1 MEMRVSL
8 PRPTG
13 FYGQVAAMNLLE
25 EYLRELYE
33 IRASG
38 SAVKETSYYPALSN
52 LLNGIGKNLKPR
64 VRCIINLKNRGAG
77 IPDGGLFS
85 ADQIQRRSAEEIPQG
100 TIPSRGVIEVKGT
113 AEDAWVV
120 AQGEQVTRYWGKYR
134 QVLVTNYRDFVLIG
148 QDVEGKPVKLET
160 YRLAPSESQF
170 WKAASLSKNS
180 AERLSESFHEFL
192 KRVLLNTAML
202 ATPEEV
208 AWFLASYARE
218 AKFRVEEGRLPALAT
233 IRVAL
238 EEALGMKF
246 DAPRGEHFFRS
257 TLVQTLFYGMF
268 SAWVLWGKSHP
279 PTDKKARFDWR
290 LADYYLSVPIIRKL
304 FREVADPGQLEHL
317 NLPEVLDWACS
328 VLNRVDR
335 ASFFASFD
343 EGAAVQYFYEPFLES
358 FDPEL
363 RKELGVWYTPREV
376 VQYMVERVDRV
387 LREELGRPTGLADP
401 NVYVLDPCCGT
412 GAFLVEVLNRIA
424 KTLSEAAGDAL
435 TGTDLK
441 KAATERVFG
450 FELLPAP
457 FVVSHLQIGLMLQH
471 HGAPLSEKKKERVG
485 VYLTNALTGWEPP
498 KQPKKLPFVELE
510 EERDAADRVKRETPI
525 LVILGNPPYNG
536 FAGIAH
542 VEEERDLSLAYKTT
556 KKAPAPQGQGLNE
569 LYVRFYRMAERRI
582 VEKTGQGIVCFISNY
597 SWLDGLSY
605 TGMRERYMEAFDRI
619 WIDCLNGDKYKTG
632 KLTPQGLSDPSVFST
647 EFNREGIQVGTAVA
661 LMVRRAQANGT
672 DAVRFRHLWGKT
684 KRTDLLVSAEN
695 DGISLYDEIHPSID
709 LGLPF
714 CEMTVGT
721 SYLEWPLLTDLLPVS
736 FPGVQSKRDEVVV
749 DIDREALS
757 ERMRA
762 YFDSAVSDS
771 EMARL
776 CPKALESTQQ
786 FNASA
791 IRAALIKRGLK
802 HEYFVRYCYRPFDFR
817 WIYWE
822 QEYGL
827 LGRRS
832 PDYFANVHAG
842 TPYIEARQKQ
852 PMAAF
857 DRGYVTSIVADNLGN
872 GFSNFFPLLLHKA
885 GDLLGDAQSH
895 PNVSAK
901 AAEFL
906 ASVGASHEMPFFH
919 VIAVL
924 HSPAY
929 RSENQGALRQDWPRI
944 PLPSD
949 VQSLKCSAKLGREVA
964 TLLDIDCKVH
974 GISEAPIRSQLHCIA
989 VIERNGKGEV
999 NPDDGDLELTA
1010 GWGHA
1015 GKEGATMPGKGKVIE
1030 RPYTLQ
1036 EAKAL
1041 GESATILG
1049 ERTMDVYLN
1058 ERVCWRNIPVNL
1070 WNHTIS
1076 GYAVIKKWLS
1086 YREKELLGRSLNVD
1100 EARYV
1105 TEVARRL
1112 AALMLM
1118 GPQLDDSYRII
1129 VKRARKW

>member
-1 MEMRVSL
+1 
-8 PRPTG
+8 
-13 FYGQVAAMNLLE
+13 MNLLE
-25 EYLRELYE
+25 EYLREMHD

-52 LLNGIGKNLKPR
+52 LLNGIGKGLKPR
-64 VRCIINLKNRGAG
+64 VRCVINLKNRGAG

-85 ADQIQRRSAEEIPQG
+85 ADQIQRRAAEEIPQG

-113 AEDAWVV
+113 GEDAWVV

-148 QDVEGKPVKLET
+148 QDAEGKPVKLET
-160 YRLAPSESQF
+160 YRLAPSEVQF
-170 WKAASLSKNS
+170 WKNANLAKES

-218 AKFRVEEGRLPALAT
+218 AKFRVEEGHLPALAI
-233 IRVAL
+233 IRTAL

-246 DAPRGEHFFRS
+246 DTRRGEHFFRS

-268 SAWVLWGKSHP
+268 SAWVLWSKSHP
-279 PTDKKARFDWR
+279 PTDKKSRFDWR
-290 LADYYLSVPIIRKL
+290 LADYYLRVPIIRKL
-304 FREVADPGQLEHL
+304 FREVADPGQLEPL

-343 EGAAVQYFYEPFLES
+343 EGAAVQYFYEPFLEA

-387 LREELGRPTGLADP
+387 LREELARPSGLADP

-412 GAFLVEVLNRIA
+412 GAFLVEALNRIA
-424 KTLSEAAGDAL
+424 KTLSETSGDAL
-435 TGTDLK
+435 MGTDLK

-457 FVVSHLQIGLMLQH
+457 FVVAHLQIGLMLQH

-510 EERDAADRVKRETPI
+510 EERDAADHVKRETPI

-536 FAGIAH
+536 FAGIAR

-582 VEKTGQGIVCFISNY
+582 VEKTGQGVVCFISNY

-605 TGMRERYMEAFDRI
+605 TGMRERYLEAFDRI

-632 KLTPQGLSDPSVFST
+632 KVTPDGQPDPSVFST

-661 LMVRRAQANGT
+661 LMVRGSQPTGT
-672 DAVRFRHLWGKT
+672 ESVRFRHLWGKT
-684 KRTDLLVSAEN
+684 KRADLLASADN
-695 DGISLYDEIHPSID
+695 DGVALYDEIHPSLD

-714 CEMTVGT
+714 FEITVGS
-721 SYLEWPLLTDLLPVS
+721 SYLAWPTLEELFPSS
-736 FPGVQSKRDEVVV
+736 FPGVKTSRDDLVT
-749 DIDREALS
+749 DIDRERLK
-757 ERMRA
+757 ERMELYLDGSVSNDEMRHRLPA
-762 YFDSAVSDS
+762 AMDTAGGFDAAKTRRTLV
-771 EMARL
+771 
-776 CPKALESTQQ
+776 KKGFIESQILR
-786 FNASA
+786 F
-791 IRAALIKRGLK
+791 
-802 HEYFVRYCYRPFDFR
+802 CYRPFDYR
-817 WIYWE
+817 WIYAE
-822 QEYGL
+822 PDTKLLDRGRPEYVPHVFPENL
-827 LGRRS
+827 W
-832 PDYFANVHAG
+832 
-842 TPYIEARQKQ
+842 IEARQKQ
-852 PMAAF
+852 PMDAF
-857 DRGYVTSIVADNLGN
+857 DRGYLTRSLADNFGN
-872 GFSNFFPLLLHKA
+872 GLSNFFPLRLHQP
-885 GDLLGDAQSH
+885 GDLLNDAQAH
-895 PNVSAK
+895 PNVSTK
-901 AAEFL
+901 AEEYL
-906 ASVGASHEMPFFH
+906 ASIGESHETLFFH
-919 VIAVL
+919 AIAIL

-929 RSENQGALRQDWPRI
+929 RTENQGALRQDWPRI
-944 PLPSD
+944 PLPAD
-949 VQSLKCSAKLGREVA
+949 AQFLKASAKLGRQIVS
-964 TLLDIDCKVH
+964 LLDIDCKVK
-974 GISEAPIRSQLHCIA
+974 GVNDAPLRSELQSIA
-989 VIERNGKGEV
+989 VIQREGKGPV
-999 NPDDGDLELTA
+999 NPDEGDLELTA

-1015 GKEGATMPGKGKVIE
+1015 GKGGVTMPGKGKSIE
-1030 RPYTLQ
+1030 RPYTPQ

-1041 GESATILG
+1041 GESAAVLG
-1049 ERTMDVYLN
+1049 EKTVDVYLN
-1058 ERVCWRNIPVNL
+1058 DRVCWRNIPVGL
-1070 WNHTIS
+1070 WDYTIS

-1086 YREKELLGRSLNVD
+1086 YREKELLGRSLSVD

-1105 TEVARRL
+1105 TETARRL
-1112 AALMLM
+1112 AALMLL
-1118 GPQLDDSYRII
+1118 GSQLDENYHT
-1129 VKRARKW
+1129 VAKGAHKW

>member
-1 MEMRVSL
+1 
-8 PRPTG
+8 
-13 FYGQVAAMNLLE
+13 MNLLE
-25 EYLRELYE
+25 EYLRELHD

-52 LLNGIGKNLKPR
+52 LFNGIGKGLKPR
-64 VRCIINLKNRGAG
+64 VRCVINLKNRGAG

-85 ADQIQRRSAEEIPQG
+85 ADQIQRRASGEIPQG

-113 AEDAWVV
+113 SEDAWVV

-148 QDVEGKPVKLET
+148 QDAEGKPVKLET

-170 WKAASLSKNS
+170 WKAANLAKES

-218 AKFRVEEGRLPALAT
+218 AKFRVEEGHLPALAT
-233 IRVAL
+233 IRTAL

-246 DAPRGEHFFRS
+246 DTQRGEHFFRS

-268 SAWVLWGKSHP
+268 SAWVLWSKSHP
-279 PTDKKARFDWR
+279 PTDKKSRFDWR
-290 LADYYLSVPIIRKL
+290 LADYYLRVPIIRKL
-304 FREVADPGQLEHL
+304 FREVADPGQLEPL

-343 EGAAVQYFYEPFLES
+343 EGAAVQYFYEPFLEA

-387 LREELGRPTGLADP
+387 LREELGRAAGLADP

-412 GAFLVEVLNRIA
+412 GAFLVEALNRIA
-424 KTLSEAAGDAL
+424 KTLSETSGDAL
-435 TGTDLK
+435 MGTDLK
-441 KAATERVFG
+441 KAATERVYG

-510 EERDAADRVKRETPI
+510 EERDAADHVKRETPI

-536 FAGIAH
+536 FAGIAR

-582 VEKTGQGIVCFISNY
+582 VEKTGQGVVCFISNY

-605 TGMRERYMEAFDRI
+605 TGMRERYLEAFDRI

-632 KLTPQGLSDPSVFST
+632 KVTPDGQPDPSVFST

-661 LMVRRAQANGT
+661 LMVRGSQPKGT
-672 DAVRFRHLWGKT
+672 ESVRFRHLWGKT
-684 KRTDLLVSAEN
+684 KRADLLASADN
-695 DGISLYDEIHPSID
+695 DGVALYDEIHPSLD

-714 CEMTVGT
+714 FEITVGI
-721 SYLEWPLLTDLLPVS
+721 SYLAWPTLEELFPSS
-736 FPGVQSKRDEVVV
+736 FPGVKSSRDDLVT
-749 DIDREALS
+749 DIDRERLK
-757 ERMRA
+757 ERIELYLDASVTNDEIRHRLPAAMDTA
-762 YFDSAVSDS
+762 GGFDAAKTRRTLV
-771 EMARL
+771 
-776 CPKALESTQQ
+776 KKGYIESQILR
-786 FNASA
+786 F
-791 IRAALIKRGLK
+791 
-802 HEYFVRYCYRPFDFR
+802 CYRPFDYR
-817 WIYWE
+817 WIYAE
-822 QEYGL
+822 PDTKLLDRGRPEYVPHVFPENL
-827 LGRRS
+827 W
-832 PDYFANVHAG
+832 
-842 TPYIEARQKQ
+842 IEARQKQ
-852 PMAAF
+852 PMDAF
-857 DRGYVTSIVADNLGN
+857 DRGYVTRSLADNFGN
-872 GFSNFFPLLLHKA
+872 GLSNFFPLLLHQP
-885 GDLLGDAQSH
+885 GDLLNDAQAH
-895 PNVSAK
+895 PNVSTK
-901 AAEFL
+901 AEEYI
-906 ASVGASHEMPFFH
+906 ASIGESHETLFFH
-919 VIAVL
+919 AIAIL

-929 RSENQGALRQDWPRI
+929 RAENQGALRQDWPRI
-944 PLPSD
+944 PLPAD
-949 VQSLKCSAKLGREVA
+949 PQFLKASAKLGRQIVS
-964 TLLDIDCKVH
+964 LLDIDCKVK
-974 GISEAPIRSQLHCIA
+974 GVNDAPIRSELQSIA
-989 VIERNGKGEV
+989 VIQREGKGPV
-999 NPDDGDLELTA
+999 NPDEGDLELTA

-1015 GKEGATMPGKGKVIE
+1015 GKGGVTMPGKGKSIE
-1030 RPYTLQ
+1030 RPYTPQ

-1041 GESATILG
+1041 GESAAVLG
-1049 ERTMDVYLN
+1049 EKTVDVYLN
-1058 ERVCWRNIPVNL
+1058 DRVCWRNIPVGL
-1070 WNHTIS
+1070 WDYTIS
-1076 GYAVIKKWLS
+1076 GYAVVKKWLS
-1086 YREKELLGRSLNVD
+1086 YREKELLGRSLSVD

-1105 TEVARRL
+1105 TETARRL
-1112 AALMLM
+1112 AALMLL
-1118 GPQLDDSYRII
+1118 GSQLDENYHS
-1129 VKRARKW
+1129 VANGAHKW

>member
-1 MEMRVSL
+1 
-8 PRPTG
+8 
-13 FYGQVAAMNLLE
+13 MNLLE
-25 EYLRELYE
+25 EYLREMHD

-52 LLNGIGKNLKPR
+52 LFNGIGKGLKPR
-64 VRCIINLKNRGAG
+64 VRCVINLKNRGAG

-85 ADQIQRRSAEEIPQG
+85 ADQIQRRASGEIPQG

-148 QDVEGKPVKLET
+148 QDAEGKPVKLET
-160 YRLAPSESQF
+160 YRLAPSENQF
-170 WKAASLSKNS
+170 WKNANLAKES

-218 AKFRVEEGRLPALAT
+218 AKFRVEEGHMPALTT
-233 IRVAL
+233 IRTAL

-246 DAPRGEHFFRS
+246 DTQRGEHFFRS

-268 SAWVLWGKSHP
+268 SAWVLWSKSHP
-279 PTDKKARFDWR
+279 PTDKKSRFDWR
-290 LADYYLSVPIIRKL
+290 LADYYLRVPIIRKL
-304 FREVADPGQLEHL
+304 FREVADPGQLEPL

-343 EGAAVQYFYEPFLES
+343 EGAAVQYFYEPFLEA

-387 LREELGRPTGLADP
+387 LREELGRAAGLADP

-412 GAFLVEVLNRIA
+412 GAFLVEALSRIA
-424 KTLSEAAGDAL
+424 KTLSETSGDAL
-435 TGTDLK
+435 MGTDLK

-510 EERDAADRVKRETPI
+510 EERDAADHVKRETPI

-536 FAGIAH
+536 FAGIAR

-582 VEKTGQGIVCFISNY
+582 VEKTGQGVVCFISNY

-605 TGMRERYMEAFDRI
+605 TGMRERYLEAFDRI

-632 KLTPQGLSDPSVFST
+632 KVTPDGQPDPSVFST

-661 LMVRRAQANGT
+661 LMVRGGQPKGT
-672 DAVRFRHLWGKT
+672 ESVRFRHLWGKT
-684 KRTDLLVSAEN
+684 KRADLLGSADN
-695 DGISLYDEIHPSID
+695 DGVALYDEIHPSLE

-714 CEMTVGT
+714 FEITVGS
-721 SYLEWPLLTDLLPVS
+721 SYLAWPTLEELFPAS
-736 FPGVQSKRDEVVV
+736 FPGVKSSRDDLVT
-749 DIDREALS
+749 DIDRECLK
-757 ERMRA
+757 ERIELYLDASISNDEIRHRLPASMDTA
-762 YFDSAVSDS
+762 GGFDAAKTRRTLV
-771 EMARL
+771 
-776 CPKALESTQQ
+776 KKGFKESQILR
-786 FNASA
+786 F
-791 IRAALIKRGLK
+791 
-802 HEYFVRYCYRPFDFR
+802 CYRPFDYR
-817 WIYWE
+817 WIYAE
-822 QEYGL
+822 PDTKLLDRGRPEYVPHVFPENL
-827 LGRRS
+827 W
-832 PDYFANVHAG
+832 
-842 TPYIEARQKQ
+842 IEARQKQ
-852 PMAAF
+852 PMDAF
-857 DRGYVTSIVADNLGN
+857 DRGYVTRSLADNFGN
-872 GFSNFFPLLLHKA
+872 GLSNFFPLLLHQP
-885 GDLLGDAQSH
+885 GDLLNDAQAH
-895 PNVSAK
+895 PNVSTK
-901 AAEFL
+901 AEEYL
-906 ASVGASHEMPFFH
+906 ASIGESHETLFFH
-919 VIAVL
+919 AIAIL

-929 RSENQGALRQDWPRI
+929 RTENQGALRQDWPRI
-944 PLPSD
+944 PLPAD
-949 VQSLKCSAKLGREVA
+949 AQVLKASAKLGKQIVS
-964 TLLDIDCKVH
+964 LLDIDCKVK
-974 GISEAPIRSQLHCIA
+974 GVNDAPLRGELQSIA
-989 VIERNGKGEV
+989 VIQREGKGPV
-999 NPDDGDLELTA
+999 NPDEGDLELTA

-1015 GKEGATMPGKGKVIE
+1015 GKGGVTMPGKGKSIE
-1030 RPYTLQ
+1030 RPYTPQ

-1041 GESATILG
+1041 GESAAVLG
-1049 ERTMDVYLN
+1049 EKTVDVYLN
-1058 ERVCWRNIPVNL
+1058 DRVCWRNIPVRL
-1070 WNHTIS
+1070 WDYTIS
-1076 GYAVIKKWLS
+1076 GYAVVKKWLS
-1086 YREKELLGRSLNVD
+1086 YREKELLGRSLSVD
-1100 EARYV
+1100 DARYV
-1105 TEVARRL
+1105 TETARRL
-1112 AALMLM
+1112 AALMLL
-1118 GPQLDDSYRII
+1118 GSQLDENYHT
-1129 VKRARKW
+1129 VAKGAHKW

>member
-1 MEMRVSL
+1 
-8 PRPTG
+8 
-13 FYGQVAAMNLLE
+13 MNLLE
-25 EYLRELYE
+25 EYLREMHD

-52 LLNGIGKNLKPR
+52 LLNGIGKSLKPR

-113 AEDAWVV
+113 DEDAWVV

-148 QDVEGKPVKLET
+148 QDAEGKPVKLET

-170 WKAASLSKNS
+170 WKAASLAKESS
-180 AERLSESFHEFL
+180 ERLSESFHEFL
-192 KRVLLNTAML
+192 KRVLLNTAMI

-218 AKFRVEEGRLPALAT
+218 AKFRVEEGHLPALAT
-233 IRVAL
+233 IRTAL
-238 EEALGMKF
+238 EEALGMRF
-246 DAPRGEHFFRS
+246 DTQRGEHFFRS

-268 SAWVLWGKSHP
+268 SAWVLWSKSHP
-279 PTDKKARFDWR
+279 PTDKKSRFDWR
-290 LADYYLSVPIIRKL
+290 LADYYLRVPIIRKL
-304 FREVADPGQLEHL
+304 FREVADPGQLEPL

-343 EGAAVQYFYEPFLES
+343 EGAAVQYFYEPFLEA

-387 LREELGRPTGLADP
+387 LREELGRPEGLADP

-424 KTLSEAAGDAL
+424 KTLSENSGDAL
-435 TGTDLK
+435 MGTDLK
-441 KAATERVFG
+441 KAATERVYG

-498 KQPKKLPFVELE
+498 KQPKRLPFVELE
-510 EERDAADRVKRETPI
+510 EERDAADHVKRETPI
-525 LVILGNPPYNG
+525 LVIIGNPPYNG
-536 FAGIAH
+536 FAGIAR
-542 VEEERDLSLAYKTT
+542 VEEERDLSLAYKMT

-582 VEKTGQGIVCFISNY
+582 VEKTGQGVVCFISNY

-605 TGMRERYMEAFDRI
+605 TGMRERYLDAFDRI

-632 KLTPQGLSDPSVFST
+632 KLTPDGQPDPSVFST

-661 LMVRRAQANGT
+661 LMVRGSQPKGT
-672 DAVRFRHLWGKT
+672 ESVRFRHLWGKT
-684 KRTDLLVSAEN
+684 KRADLLASADN
-695 DGISLYDEIHPSID
+695 DGVALYDDIHPSLD

-714 CEMTVGT
+714 FEITVGT
-721 SYLEWPLLTDLLPVS
+721 SYLAWPTLEGLLPKS
-736 FPGVQSKRDEVVV
+736 FPGVKTSRDDLVT
-749 DIDREALS
+749 DIDRDALVK
-757 ERMRA
+757 RMMT
-762 YFDSAVSDS
+762 YFDKSIPDA
-771 EMARL
+771 EINAAMPA
-776 CPKALESTQQ
+776 AMESTKR
-786 FNASA
+786 FDAA
-791 IRAALIKRGLK
+791 RTRATL
-802 HEYFVRYCYRPFDFR
+802 VRKGFQAEAMKPFCYRPFDTR
-817 WIYWE
+817 WLYWE
-822 QEYGL
+822 SDTKL
-827 LGRRS
+827 LDEKRA
-832 PDYFANVHAG
+832 DYVPHVFAGNLW
-842 TPYIEARQKQ
+842 IEARQKQ
-852 PMAAF
+852 PMDAF
-857 DRGYVTSIVADNLGN
+857 DRGYVTCNLSDNFGN
-872 GFSNFFPLLLHKA
+872 GLSSFFPLMLHQP
-885 GDLLGDAQSH
+885 GDMHNEAQAY
-895 PNVSAK
+895 PNLSAK
-901 AAEFL
+901 AEEYLSAIGESPGTL
-906 ASVGASHEMPFFH
+906 FFH
-919 VIAVL
+919 IVAIM

-929 RSENQGALRQDWPRI
+929 RTENHGALRQDWPRI
-944 PLPSD
+944 PLPA
-949 VQSLKCSAKLGREVA
+949 SAHMLEASAILGRQVVS
-964 TLLDIDCKVH
+964 LFDVDCKVK
-974 GISEAPIRSQLHCIA
+974 GISEPPIRSEIQSIA
-989 VIERNGKGEV
+989 VIQREGKGSV
-999 NPDDGDLELTA
+999 NPDEGDLELTA

-1015 GKEGATMPGKGKVIE
+1015 RKGGVTMPGKGKAIE
-1030 RPYTLQ
+1030 RPYTPQ

-1041 GESATILG
+1041 GESAAVLG
-1049 ERTMDVYLN
+1049 EKTVDVYLN
-1058 ERVCWRNIPVNL
+1058 DRVYWRNIPVRV
-1070 WNHTIS
+1070 WTYTIS

-1086 YREKELLGRSLNVD
+1086 YREKELLRRSLTVD

-1105 TEVARRL
+1105 TETARRL

-1118 GPQLDDSYRII
+1118 GPQLDDNYRTV
-1129 VKRARKW
+1129 VKGAHKC